1 MNISYTALILGSSFP
16 FYIYG
21 YEDKSISLLLDPLL
35 QLVVEHKHDRRTNA
49 SPEVGEIALEETSH
63 SFLAQNLG
71 AAVSGSLVCA
81 LIDWLA
87 AFHHESSSD
96 CVERVCQGF

>member
-1 MNISYTALILGSSFP
+1 MNISYTALILRSSFP

-35 QLVVEHKHDRRTNA
+35 HLVVEHKHDRRTNA
-49 SPEVGEIALEETSH
+49 SPEVGEIALEEASH
-63 SFLAQNLG
+63 SFLAQDLR
-71 AAVSGSLVCA
+71 AAVNGSLVCA
-81 LIDWLA
+81 LIDWFA

-96 CVERVCQGF
+96 GVERVCQGF

>member
-1 MNISYTALILGSSFP
+1 
-16 FYIYG
+16 
-21 YEDKSISLLLDPLL
+21 
-35 QLVVEHKHDRRTNA
+35 
-49 SPEVGEIALEETSH
+49 
-63 SFLAQNLG
+63 
-71 AAVSGSLVCA
+71 